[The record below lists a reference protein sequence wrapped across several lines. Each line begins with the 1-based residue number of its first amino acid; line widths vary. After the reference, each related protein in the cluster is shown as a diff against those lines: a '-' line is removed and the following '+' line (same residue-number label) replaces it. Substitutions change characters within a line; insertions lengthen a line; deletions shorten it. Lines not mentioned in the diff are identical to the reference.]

1 MKWIHFPLVSQPI
14 HCGTCFGP
22 GIPRANTCRFSIK
35 PPYSTFKM
43 VVLLLSQAWVHSQYT
58 LTNLLIL
65 GCGEE
70 KNSIDCRGTSKENR
84 QLILKRPKLPDGF
97 QGKGF
102 QGSVREGAAVCELS
116 LLLALGLIGS
126 SEVSSIIILLVSTSL
141 GSLCLWSAVFI
152 WWESASHKNNSGMCV
167 RPLSISFR
175 ELWVQWFYVVD
186 L

>member
-1 MKWIHFPLVSQPI
+1 VKWIHFPLVSQPI

-35 PPYSTFKM
+35 PYYTTFKM

-102 QGSVREGAAVCELS
+102 QGSVREGGCSVWTQ
-116 LLLALGLIGS
+116 LIPS
-126 SEVSSIIILLVSTSL
+126 SRFGWFKWSFKHHHPSGFNQSRVSVLVVSSFHLVGVCFT
-141 GSLCLWSAVFI
+141 
-152 WWESASHKNNSGMCV
+152 
-167 RPLSISFR
+167 
-175 ELWVQWFYVVD
+175 
-186 L
+186 